1 MDHRLLGTISVPE
14 AVELQ
19 RELQQL
25 LDKGGFLIR
34 KWKSN
39 EPEVLCHL
47 PEHLVEQATTR
58 ELPVAGEFTK
68 VLRIN
73 WGTEFYSLHL
83 TTSIVLS
90 EHLAKGMLA
99 SNIA

>member
-1 MDHRLLGTISVPE
+1 MGTNSVPE
-14 AVELQ
+14 ATELR

-25 LDKGGFLIR
+25 LDKGGFLLR

-39 EPEVLCHL
+39 EPEALCHL
-47 PEHLVEQATTR
+47 LEHLVEQAITR
-58 ELPVAGEFTK
+58 ELPVAGEFTE

-73 WGTEFYSLHL
+73 WSTEFYSLHL

-90 EHLAKGMLA
+90 EHLARGMLA